1 MNIGYARV
9 STHNQNL
16 DLQLDELKKAGCEK
30 VYQEQVSGMKE
41 KREELTKLKE
51 QLRAGDIVV
60 VWKLDRLGRS
70 LKDLVQTVKD
80 FEDMGVGLRSL
91 TESID
96 TTSNTGKL
104 IFHIFASLAEF
115 ERELI
120 RERTFAGLSSA
131 RARGRIGG
139 RPKKITPEKIIQ
151 MKAMH
156 KDTKIEISEMCK
168 TFGIARNTLYKYLE
182 LNAFK
187 KPVKKLLNI
196 ML

>member
-30 VYQEQVSGMKE
+30 VYQDQVSGMKE

-51 QLRAGDIVV
+51 QLKAGDIVV

-91 TESID
+91 TENID

-120 RERTFAGLSSA
+120 IERTFAGLSSA
-131 RARGRIGG
+131 RARGRTGG

-151 MKAMH
+151 MRAMH

-187 KPVKKLLNI
+187 KPVKKL
-196 ML
+196 

>member
-151 MKAMH
+151 MKEMH

-187 KPVKKLLNI
+187 KPVKKL
-196 ML
+196 

>member
-80 FEDMGVGLRSL
+80 FEDMGVGLKSL

-187 KPVKKLLNI
+187 KPVKK
-196 ML
+196 

>member
-30 VYQEQVSGMKE
+30 IYQEQVSGMKE

-91 TESID
+91 TDSID

-104 IFHIFASLAEF
+104 IFHIFASLVEF

-139 RPKKITPEKIIQ
+139 RPKKITPEKIQQ
-151 MKAMH
+151 MKVMH

-168 TFGIARNTLYKYLE
+168 TFGVARNTLYKYLE

-187 KPVKKLLNI
+187 KPLKK
-196 ML
+196 

>member
-168 TFGIARNTLYKYLE
+168 TFGVARNTLYKYLE

-187 KPVKKLLNI
+187 KPVKKL
-196 ML
+196 